1 MSGANQVKDALIQTF
16 SPTHLKITD
25 ESHLHAGHEGAKSG
39 GGHYVVHIVDKAFT
53 GKNKVQRHRMV
64 NEATQHLF
72 PSVIHALSIK
82 AQTPDEAS

>member
-1 MSGANQVKDALIQTF
+1 MSGTEKIKQALMQTF
-16 SPTHLKITD
+16 SPTQLDIID

-72 PSVIHALSIK
+72 PAVIHALSIK
-82 AQTPDEAS
+82 AQTPDENL